1 MVTKFMILEINNMP
15 VYLGGLKFYLMFHL
29 IRLDLQLGDF
39 NSAAYLTLFHERKNF
54 DFWQL

>member
-1 MVTKFMILEINNMP
+1 MILEINNMP